1 MHSACPEE
9 SFEHFSL
16 EKRWFLNDLRTL
28 SEKNPDFAEL
38 LRQISE
44 TSIYVS
50 GEKFWEKKTL
60 KKRWFFGNFVPRV
73 KKLDFGQ
80 NSLAR
85 VVKDAFGVSRGIFW
99 AFFIEKTMISEWN
112 SYFERKSSGLCQNFT
127 ADFRNSNLRVRRKFV
142 REKKIEKTKITK

>member
-9 SFEHFSL
+9 SFEHFLLKKLWFWNEFLRNSPKFYGRFPKL
-16 EKRWFLNDLRTL
+16 QSTCPEKNFEWKKTFKKRWFL
-28 SEKNPDFAEL
+28 
-38 LRQISE
+38 
-44 TSIYVS
+44 
-50 GEKFWEKKTL
+50 
-60 KKRWFFGNFVPRV
+60 GNFVLRV

-99 AFFIEKTMISEWN
+99 AFFIEKMMISEWN

-127 ADFRNSNLRVRRKFV
+127 ADFRNSNLRVRRKFA
-142 REKKIEKTKITK
+142 REKKNQKTKITK